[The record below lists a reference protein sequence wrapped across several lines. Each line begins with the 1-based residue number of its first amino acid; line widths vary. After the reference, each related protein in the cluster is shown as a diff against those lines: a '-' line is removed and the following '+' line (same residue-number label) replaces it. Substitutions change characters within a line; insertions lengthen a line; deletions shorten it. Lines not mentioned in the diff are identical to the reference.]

1 MNNFI
6 FFIIIFLDFID
17 TMKVKELDP
26 FVLTA
31 NDIEDSIQFY
41 TTVLGMELVSFED
54 GRNSLI
60 FGKQKINLH
69 QAGKEILPH
78 AKHPLP
84 GSADLCFVTDTSM
97 EQILEHLNTCGI
109 TILEGPVKRIGA
121 TGPLQSIYIRDPD
134 GNLIEISNQL

>member
-1 MNNFI
+1 
-6 FFIIIFLDFID
+6 
-17 TMKVKELDP
+17 MKVKELDH

-31 NDIEDSIQFY
+31 NDIEDSIQFF

-121 TGPLQSIYIRDPD
+121 TGPLQSIYIQDPD